1 MSSDIVNITNLA
13 REGEIRKQ
21 RRYVGLVFSTI
32 FALLV
37 VGIGV
42 IILLFDLDLV
52 LRFAFSNLNRLFLSI
67 LNNSLLWIFAFS
79 LIIVIFLFEIFLPK
93 RQVKSKPMSTARIA
107 EIGVI
112 TAAVAVIFIMTG
124 WLVDTLLPFIGCISR
139 TSAVAVFLSGIRH
152 YRWWEL
158 LLITTLALVIA
169 VIIYPC
175 PMNIIAIPISIAF
188 VTVYGLLRRHMP
200 PWASISIGAVFAYLT
215 MIAMIAIVSPENFW
229 MEFRFVLMYSWVFL
243 LIIPG
248 LIWWR
253 TRKQQTI
260 KCYGCDKDCDRYS
273 IGRE

>member
-13 REGEIRKQ
+13 REGEIQKQ

-32 FALLV
+32 FALIV
-37 VGIGV
+37 VGAGV
-42 IILLFDLDLV
+42 TILLFDLDSV

-67 LNNSLLWIFAFS
+67 LNNSLLWIFASS
-79 LIIVIFLFEIFLPK
+79 LVIVIFLFEIFLPK

-200 PWASISIGAVFAYLT
+200 PWASIGVGAVFAYLT

-253 TRKQQTI
+253 TRRQQTMQ
-260 KCYGCDKDCDRYS
+260 CYGCDKDCDRYS
-273 IGRE
+273 IGKE